1 MRGGGFN
8 WSSSSSK
15 KNGGGGG
22 GGGSGGAVVAPTLDG
37 RRTTSKKKGFVV
49 PRRPSSSSPLG
60 SKDDR
65 RRVLF
70 TNTTS
75 NGFIQKEHERRRRR
89 GVPSAASA
97 SPSSSSGEVMVFP
110 KQEDE
115 AYPYL
120 SRRRAVDEGQFERR
134 GRQPPRYE
142 QKVRLKDDGVVE
154 YAVIKKIEKTA
165 TTTTTT
171 TTTRR
176 NEEED
181 ALSEIYSRMHEG
193 ILGGSNTSDDFTRS
207 RKATAKEVLEFAL
220 FGSDEAFETRRLKGP
235 PLYQT
240 LDTHRLENFYVCET
254 QSQSAFGK
262 STMNTFVSSDRSK
275 RFIQFK
281 MIDTNSR
288 VFEVY
293 EGSNAIEID
302 PYDGSIVLVARGTA
316 KVKGLLKTFAHKQ
329 VANALVSKIRTNLEK
344 TCEDINHANN
354 VNNKNNINKN
364 AILA

>member
-1 MRGGGFN
+1 
-8 WSSSSSK
+8 
-15 KNGGGGG
+15 
-22 GGGSGGAVVAPTLDG
+22 
-37 RRTTSKKKGFVV
+37 
-49 PRRPSSSSPLG
+49 
-60 SKDDR
+60 
-65 RRVLF
+65 
-70 TNTTS
+70 
-75 NGFIQKEHERRRRR
+75 
-89 GVPSAASA
+89 
-97 SPSSSSGEVMVFP
+97 MVFP

-171 TTTRR
+171 TTRR

-207 RKATAKEVLEFAL
+207 RKATAKEVREFAL

-354 VNNKNNINKN
+354 VNNNNNINKN

>member
-70 TNTTS
+70 TNTTT
-75 NGFIQKEHERRRRR
+75 NGFIKKGHERRRR
-89 GVPSAASA
+89 PFAASA
-97 SPSSSSGEVMVFP
+97 SPSSSGEVMVFP

-171 TTTRR
+171 TTRR

-207 RKATAKEVLEFAL
+207 RKATAKEVREFAL

>member
-70 TNTTS
+70 TNTTT
-75 NGFIQKEHERRRRR
+75 NGFIKKGHERRRRP
-89 GVPSAASA
+89 PSAASA

-171 TTTRR
+171 TTRR

-207 RKATAKEVLEFAL
+207 RKATAKEVREFAL

-354 VNNKNNINKN
+354 VNNNNNINKN

>member
-70 TNTTS
+70 TNTTT
-75 NGFIQKEHERRRRR
+75 NGFIQKGHERRRRP
-89 GVPSAASA
+89 PSAASA

-171 TTTRR
+171 TTRR

-207 RKATAKEVLEFAL
+207 RKATAKEVREFAL

-275 RFIQFK
+275 HFIQFK

-354 VNNKNNINKN
+354 VNNNNNINKN

>member
-8 WSSSSSK
+8 WSSSSKK

-70 TNTTS
+70 TNTTT
-75 NGFIQKEHERRRRR
+75 NGFIKKGHERRRRP
-89 GVPSAASA
+89 PSAASA

-171 TTTRR
+171 TTRR

-207 RKATAKEVLEFAL
+207 RKATAKEVREFAL

-354 VNNKNNINKN
+354 VNNNNNINKN

>member
-70 TNTTS
+70 TNTTT
-75 NGFIQKEHERRRRR
+75 NGFIKKGHERRRRP
-89 GVPSAASA
+89 PSAASA

-207 RKATAKEVLEFAL
+207 RKATAKEVREFAL

-262 STMNTFVSSDRSK
+262 STMNTFEAFHPVQNDRH
-275 RFIQFK
+275 QF
-281 MIDTNSR
+281 TS
-288 VFEVY
+288 V
-293 EGSNAIEID
+293 
-302 PYDGSIVLVARGTA
+302 
-316 KVKGLLKTFAHKQ
+316 
-329 VANALVSKIRTNLEK
+329 
-344 TCEDINHANN
+344 
-354 VNNKNNINKN
+354 
-364 AILA
+364 

>member
-1 MRGGGFN
+1 
-8 WSSSSSK
+8 
-15 KNGGGGG
+15 
-22 GGGSGGAVVAPTLDG
+22 
-37 RRTTSKKKGFVV
+37 
-49 PRRPSSSSPLG
+49 
-60 SKDDR
+60 
-65 RRVLF
+65 
-70 TNTTS
+70 
-75 NGFIQKEHERRRRR
+75 
-89 GVPSAASA
+89 
-97 SPSSSSGEVMVFP
+97 MVFP

-207 RKATAKEVLEFAL
+207 RKATAKEVREFAL

-354 VNNKNNINKN
+354 VNNNNINKN

>member
-70 TNTTS
+70 TNTTT
-75 NGFIQKEHERRRRR
+75 NGFIQKGHERRRRP
-89 GVPSAASA
+89 PSAASA

-207 RKATAKEVLEFAL
+207 RKATAKEVREFAL

-354 VNNKNNINKN
+354 VNNNNNINKN

>member
-70 TNTTS
+70 TNTTT
-75 NGFIQKEHERRRRR
+75 NGFIQKGHERRRRP
-89 GVPSAASA
+89 PSAASA

-171 TTTRR
+171 TTRR

-207 RKATAKEVLEFAL
+207 RKATAKEVREFAL

>member
-1 MRGGGFN
+1 MAGQARPGRARELVARG
-8 WSSSSSK
+8 
-15 KNGGGGG
+15 
-22 GGGSGGAVVAPTLDG
+22 L
-37 RRTTSKKKGFVV
+37 
-49 PRRPSSSSPLG
+49 PR
-60 SKDDR
+60 
-65 RRVLF
+65 
-70 TNTTS
+70 
-75 NGFIQKEHERRRRR
+75 QERLARLLLLLR
-89 GVPSAASA
+89 
-97 SPSSSSGEVMVFP
+97 FP

-165 TTTTTT
+165 TTTTTM

-207 RKATAKEVLEFAL
+207 RKATAKEVREFAL

-354 VNNKNNINKN
+354 VNNNNNNHIKTEPLCDNALDFLNPLQTMPNSNKVRAASFFAN
-364 AILA
+364 S

>member
-70 TNTTS
+70 TNTTT
-75 NGFIQKEHERRRRR
+75 NGFIKKGHERRRRP
-89 GVPSAASA
+89 PSAASA

-171 TTTRR
+171 TTRR

-207 RKATAKEVLEFAL
+207 RKATAKEVREFAL

>member
-70 TNTTS
+70 TNTTT
-75 NGFIQKEHERRRRR
+75 NGFIKKGHERRRR
-89 GVPSAASA
+89 PSAASA
-97 SPSSSSGEVMVFP
+97 SPSSSGEVMVFP

-171 TTTRR
+171 TMTTTRR

-207 RKATAKEVLEFAL
+207 RKATAKEVREFAL

>member
-8 WSSSSSK
+8 WSSSKKK
-15 KNGGGGG
+15 KNGGGGGG

-49 PRRPSSSSPLG
+49 PRRPPSLS
-60 SKDDR
+60 DER
-65 RRVLF
+65 RTVF
-70 TNTTS
+70 S
-75 NGFIQKEHERRRRR
+75 NSFIKGHERRR
-89 GVPSAASA
+89 PSASA
-97 SPSSSSGEVMVFP
+97 SPSSSGEVMVFP

-165 TTTTTT
+165 TTTTTM

>member
-8 WSSSSSK
+8 WSSSSSKK

-70 TNTTS
+70 TNTTT
-75 NGFIQKEHERRRRR
+75 NGFIQKGHERRRRP
-89 GVPSAASA
+89 PSAASA

-171 TTTRR
+171 TTRR

-207 RKATAKEVLEFAL
+207 RKATAKEVREFAL

-354 VNNKNNINKN
+354 VNNNNNINKN